1 MIDNN
6 TVRGAVRYALAAGV
20 AASFAGVP
28 AAVLAQ
34 DDVAV
39 QDKVTVTGSRIKR
52 VDIEGPSPISVIS
65 REDIDASGEISVAE
79 VLRGSSFNSFGSF
92 RQRSGSSAQ
101 SQSVVSLRGL
111 GGQRTLVLM
120 DGRRVTGS
128 TTFNGGAGVNLNTI
142 PLAAV
147 ERIEV
152 LRDGASAIYGSD
164 AIGGVIN
171 IIMRKDFEGMHL
183 SWGIGRPTQTGG
195 DEDSYSIVGGVSG
208 AKGNVTFGFD
218 NQQKEIIFQGDRSF
232 SATGLSA
239 FGYPGSYFAYLTT
252 NDPRNPTGSFLS
264 VGTFPDPRCPAGLGS
279 PEFPASTTSSFGTP
293 DGQGLCQYNYAGV
306 AANEADN
313 DTKSFFL
320 NANYDINETTTF
332 FARGTFT
339 QNESFGRYAPSPFT
353 SPLPTMTQNN
363 PNNPTDPVNN
373 PTNALGQPFAGQS
386 VDTDGDGTADLD
398 GPFTITSFYR
408 NVPGGFRDTFVDDT
422 LVDYLAGVQGTVNW
436 LGGMDWE
443 VGGQYSQQKSD
454 SESPGLGLAA
464 AIQSQI
470 DSGALDIYAANND
483 TGDFNQGIDQG
494 FLAGTQAAAATSIND
509 AETRIAS
516 GDFTVNFD
524 AFQMDN
530 GPVPVALGVEY
541 RDEDFSQNFD
551 EQANAGQLQGTSG
564 GADATGARSVKALFG
579 ETTIPIFSMLDIN
592 LAARFEDYNDFGTTF
607 NPKISASFRP
617 FDSLLLRGSWGQGF
631 RAPSMTELYSST
643 SQSFNGA
650 IDTLSCANSPT
661 GDPNTGRDPTDPTG
675 QNVPPGNPCVLT
687 QYQNFQSGNRS
698 IGAEE
703 STSWNAGLV
712 WNPLDDLSIALDWFD
727 IELEDEIGFA
737 SMQGLFDEEFNLR
750 QGGDTG
756 VPFNTTAGGG
766 ASGVLVGSVVRNPNN
781 LRLVTVLRPNTN
793 FAKRETDGLDI
804 ESSYAFGLGA
814 IGDFRATTQWT
825 YVNEYERDEADGL
838 GLRDPQFF
846 DPEHRGTLG
855 LNWALGDFGA
865 NVLFNY
871 IASSSIEDANGIK
884 TNDLDS
890 YQTWDMSATYATPWN
905 GTVTV
910 GARNI
915 FDEDPPTS
923 VGIGSPFYSNYLHDV
938 YGRVPYVRYEQD
950 L

>member
-1 MIDNN
+1 MQERNP
-6 TVRGAVRYALAAGV
+6 VRDAVRYALTAGV
-20 AASFAGVP
+20 AASFVGAP

-79 VLRGSSFNSFGSF
+79 VLRGSSFNTFGSF

-183 SWGIGRPTQTGG
+183 SWGIGRPTQSGG
-195 DEDSYSIVGGVSG
+195 DEDSYSIVGGISG
-208 AKGNVTFGFD
+208 AKGNITFGFD
-218 NQQKEIIFQGDRSF
+218 NEQKEIIFQGDRSF
-232 SATGLSA
+232 SATGLSS
-239 FGYPGSYFAYLTT
+239 FGFPGSYFAYLTT
-252 NDPRNPTGSFLS
+252 DDPRNPTGSYLS
-264 VGTFPDPRCPAGLGS
+264 VGTSPDPRCPAELNGG
-279 PEFPASTTSSFGTP
+279 EYPASKLVGAR
-293 DGQGLCQYNYAGV
+293 CRYNYAGV
-306 AANEADN
+306 AANEAAN
-313 DTKSFFL
+313 DTKSFFI
-320 NANYDINETTTF
+320 NGNYDINETTTF
-332 FARGTFT
+332 FTRGTFT

-353 SPLPTMTQNN
+353 SPFPSMTANN
-363 PNNPTDPVNN
+363 PNNPTIPGS
-373 PTNALGQPFAGQS
+373 TNVDGSPFGSQS
-386 VDTDGDGTADLD
+386 ADTDGDGVADFD
-398 GPFTITSFYR
+398 GPFTLSLFYR
-408 NVPGGFRDTFVDDT
+408 NVPGGFRDTFIDDT
-422 LVDYLAGVQGTVNW
+422 LVDYLAGVQGTVDW

-443 VGGQYSQQKSD
+443 LGAQYSQAKSD

-464 AIQSQI
+464 AIQGQI
-470 DSGALDIYAANND
+470 DDGSLDIFSANTDTGNFQDGLNPAFASGA
-483 TGDFNQGIDQG
+483 
-494 FLAGTQAAAATSIND
+494 QAAAATSIND
-509 AETRIAS
+509 NETRIAS

-524 AFQMDN
+524 AFQMEN
-530 GPVPVALGVEY
+530 GPVPVALGMEY
-541 RDEDFSQNFD
+541 RDEKFSQNYD
-551 EQANAGQLQGTSG
+551 EQANAGNFQGTAG
-564 GADATGARSVKALFG
+564 GADATGARTVKAIFG

-592 LAARFEDYNDFGTTF
+592 FAARYEDYNDFGTTF
-607 NPKISASFRP
+607 NPKVSASFRP
-617 FDSLLLRGSWGQGF
+617 LDSLLIRGSWGKGF

-650 IDTLSCANSPT
+650 IDSFSCASSPV

-675 QNVPPGNPCVLT
+675 NNLPAGNPCVLT
-687 QYQNFQSGNRS
+687 QYQNFQGGNKDV
-698 IGAEE
+698 APEE

-727 IELEDEIGFA
+727 IELEDEIGLQA
-737 SMQGLFDEEFNLR
+737 MQGVFDQELALR
-750 QGGDTG
+750 NAGDTG
-756 VPFNTTAGGG
+756 VPFSTTAGGG
-766 ASGVLVGSVVRNPNN
+766 ANGVLVGNVVRNPNS
-781 LRLVTVLRPNTN
+781 LRLVTVLRPNSN
-793 FAKRETDGLDI
+793 IAKRETDGLDI
-804 ESSYAFGLGA
+804 ESSYAFSFGA
-814 IGDFRATTQWT
+814 VGDFRATAQWT
-825 YVNEYERDEADGL
+825 HVNEYERDEGDGR

-846 DPEHRGTLG
+846 DPQDRGTIG

-884 TNDLDS
+884 TNDIDD

-938 YGRVPYVRYEQD
+938 YGRVPYVRYEQE